1 MHLSSASADLSRIAN
16 FAVLPW
22 QGCFF
27 VASFLLNWGARLR
40 TSCGA
45 LTLTALTGC
54 WPSGGSSSS
63 EQTKNA
69 VKTALKAA
77 VEQSEDSYN
86 LVENK
91 ALSVNARAILEAY
104 LEEVEA
110 GYTDVFEPQN
120 VTHIW
125 PTDVT
130 VGDDGFGTAVFSMPE
145 NAVDP
150 QAWKRAANALVANF
164 LCYYQYNGNNVEF
177 CVEIVKQEAAD
188 GQGEAAD
195 YMVIFAKKHDGEEG
209 GEIWTPPAL

>member
-1 MHLSSASADLSRIAN
+1 MRKISRR
-16 FAVLPW
+16 AVL
-22 QGCFF
+22 
-27 VASFLLNWGARLR
+27 LLG
-40 TSCGA
+40 GA

-54 WPSGGSSSS
+54 WPSGSSSSSS
-63 EQTKNA
+63 EQAKNA

-77 VEQSEDSYN
+77 VKQNYN

-91 ALSVNARAILEAY
+91 ALSVKARAILEAY
-104 LEEVEA
+104 LKEVED
-110 GYTDVFEPQN
+110 GYTYVFEPQN

-130 VGDDGFGTAVFSMPE
+130 VGDDGFGTVVFSMPE

-150 QAWKRAANALVANF
+150 RAWEKAANVLATGW
-164 LCYYQYNGNNVEF
+164 LCYYQYDGNNVEF

-195 YMVIFAKKHDGEEG
+195 YMVIFAKNMMGRKAEKSGRRRHSD
-209 GEIWTPPAL
+209 IF

>member
-1 MHLSSASADLSRIAN
+1 MAELLFYCKFSA
-16 FAVLPW
+16 
-22 QGCFF
+22 
-27 VASFLLNWGARLR
+27 
-40 TSCGA
+40 
-45 LTLTALTGC
+45 TALTGC

-104 LEEVEA
+104 LKEVEA

-120 VTHIW
+120 VTNFC

-130 VGDDGFGTAVFSMPE
+130 VGKDGFGTAVFSMPE

-150 QAWKRAANALVANF
+150 
-164 LCYYQYNGNNVEF
+164 
-177 CVEIVKQEAAD
+177 
-188 GQGEAAD
+188 
-195 YMVIFAKKHDGEEG
+195 
-209 GEIWTPPAL
+209 

>member
-1 MHLSSASADLSRIAN
+1 MHLSSLSADLSRIAN

-45 LTLTALTGC
+45 LTLTALK
-54 WPSGGSSSS
+54 
-63 EQTKNA
+63 EA
-69 VKTALKAA
+69 VK
-77 VEQSEDSYN
+77 QNGNSYN

-91 ALSVNARAILEAY
+91 ALSVKARAILEAY
-104 LEEVEA
+104 LKEVEA
-110 GYTDVFEPQN
+110 GYTYVFEPQN
-120 VTHIW
+120 VTDFC

-130 VGDDGFGTAVFSMPE
+130 VGADGFGTVVFSMPE
-145 NAVDP
+145 NAVAS
-150 QAWKRAANALVANF
+150 QAWEKAANALVTGL

-188 GQGEAAD
+188 GQGEAAN
-195 YMVIFAKKHDGEEG
+195 YMVIFAKRHYGESG
-209 GEIWTPPAL
+209 GDIETPPML

>member
-1 MHLSSASADLSRIAN
+1 MESERMCFIVRKISRR
-16 FAVLPW
+16 AVL
-22 QGCFF
+22 
-27 VASFLLNWGARLR
+27 LLG
-40 TSCGA
+40 GA

-54 WPSGGSSSS
+54 WPSGISSS

-77 VEQSEDSYN
+77 VKQNYN

-104 LEEVEA
+104 LKEVEA
-110 GYTDVFEPQN
+110 GYTHVFEPQN
-120 VTHIW
+120 VTNIW

-130 VGDDGFGTAVFSMPE
+130 VGDDEFGTTVFSMPE

-150 QAWKRAANALVANF
+150 QAWKNAANALVANF
-164 LCYYQYNGNNVEF
+164 LYYYQYNGNNVDF

-195 YMVIFAKKHDGEEG
+195 YMVIFAKRHYGEEG

>member
-1 MHLSSASADLSRIAN
+1 MRKISRR
-16 FAVLPW
+16 AVL
-22 QGCFF
+22 
-27 VASFLLNWGARLR
+27 LLG
-40 TSCGA
+40 GA

-54 WPSGGSSSS
+54 WPSGISSS

-77 VEQSEDSYN
+77 VKQNYN

-104 LEEVEA
+104 LQDVEDE
-110 GYTDVFEPQN
+110 YTDVYDPLT
-120 VTHIW
+120 VTEVCEI
-125 PTDVT
+125 DEF
-130 VGDDGFGTAVFSMPE
+130 VGNDDFGTAVFSMPE

-150 QAWKRAANALVANF
+150 QAWKKAANALVTGL

-188 GQGEAAD
+188 GQGEATD
-195 YMVIFAKKHDGEEG
+195 YMVIFAKRHYGQDGG
-209 GEIWTPPAL
+209 GITPPML

>member
-1 MHLSSASADLSRIAN
+1 MESERMCFTVRKISRR
-16 FAVLPW
+16 AVL
-22 QGCFF
+22 
-27 VASFLLNWGARLR
+27 LLG
-40 TSCGA
+40 GA

-54 WPSGGSSSS
+54 WPSGISSS
-63 EQTKNA
+63 EQTKNT

-77 VEQSEDSYN
+77 VEQNEDSYN

-91 ALSVNARAILEAY
+91 ALSVKTRAILEAY
-104 LEEVEA
+104 LQGECA
-110 GYTDVFEPQN
+110 DVYDPL
-120 VTHIW
+120 
-125 PTDVT
+125 DVT
-130 VGDDGFGTAVFSMPE
+130 EVYQTEVTAGDDDFGTVVFSMPE

-164 LCYYQYNGNNVEF
+164 LCYYQYNGNTVEY

>member
-1 MHLSSASADLSRIAN
+1 MRKISRR
-16 FAVLPW
+16 AVL
-22 QGCFF
+22 
-27 VASFLLNWGARLR
+27 LLG
-40 TSCGA
+40 GA

-54 WPSGGSSSS
+54 WPNGGSSSS

-91 ALSVNARAILEAY
+91 ALSVKARAILETY
-104 LEEVEA
+104 LQDEYAAV
-110 GYTDVFEPQN
+110 YDPLNVTDVYPTE
-120 VTHIW
+120 VTA
-125 PTDVT
+125 
-130 VGDDGFGTAVFSMPE
+130 GDDDFGTVVFSMPK

-150 QAWKRAANALVANF
+150 QAWKKAANALVTGW
-164 LCYYQYNGNNVEF
+164 LWHYKYNGNHVEF

-195 YMVIFAKKHDGEEG
+195 CMVIFAKDTMARAVVTSRRRCSD
-209 GEIWTPPAL
+209 IF

>member
-1 MHLSSASADLSRIAN
+1 MESERICFIVRKISRR
-16 FAVLPW
+16 AVL
-22 QGCFF
+22 
-27 VASFLLNWGARLR
+27 LLG
-40 TSCGA
+40 GA

-54 WPSGGSSSS
+54 WPSGISSS

-77 VEQSEDSYN
+77 VEQSEESYT

-145 NAVDP
+145 NAVVIRRRGKELRMHWW
-150 QAWKRAANALVANF
+150 QI
-164 LCYYQYNGNNVEF
+164 F
-177 CVEIVKQEAAD
+177 CVIINTMAT
-188 GQGEAAD
+188 
-195 YMVIFAKKHDGEEG
+195 MLSS
-209 GEIWTPPAL
+209 ALKL

>member
-1 MHLSSASADLSRIAN
+1 MHLSSLSADFTHIAN
-16 FAVLPW
+16 FAALPW
-22 QGCFF
+22 QSCFF
-27 VASFLLNWGARLR
+27 IVSFLLNWGARLR
-40 TSCGA
+40 TS
-45 LTLTALTGC
+45 GC
-54 WPSGGSSSS
+54 WPSGISSS

-77 VEQSEDSYN
+77 VKQNGNSYN

-91 ALSVNARAILEAY
+91 ALSVKARAILEAY
-104 LEEVEA
+104 LKEVED
-110 GYTDVFEPQN
+110 GYTYVFEPQN

-130 VGDDGFGTAVFSMPE
+130 VGDDKFGTTVFSMPE

-150 QAWKRAANALVANF
+150 QAWKNAANALVANF
-164 LCYYQYNGNNVEF
+164 LYYYQYNGNTVEY

-195 YMVIFAKKHDGEEG
+195 YMVIFAKNMMGRKAEESG
-209 GEIWTPPAL
+209 RRRHSDIF

>member
-1 MHLSSASADLSRIAN
+1 MHLSSASADFTHIAN
-16 FAVLPW
+16 FAALPW
-22 QGCFF
+22 QSCFF
-27 VASFLLNWGARLR
+27 IVNFLLNWGARLR

-54 WPSGGSSSS
+54 WPSGISSS
-63 EQTKNA
+63 EQTKNT

-77 VEQSEDSYN
+77 VEQNEDSYN

-91 ALSVNARAILEAY
+91 ALSVKARAILEAY
-104 LEEVEA
+104 LKEVEA

-150 QAWKRAANALVANF
+150 QAWKNAANALVANF
-164 LCYYQYNGNNVEF
+164 LCYYRYNGNNVEF

-195 YMVIFAKKHDGEEG
+195 RMVIFAKRHYGESG
-209 GEIWTPPAL
+209 GDITPPML

>member
-1 MHLSSASADLSRIAN
+1 MRKISRR
-16 FAVLPW
+16 AVL
-22 QGCFF
+22 
-27 VASFLLNWGARLR
+27 LLG
-40 TSCGA
+40 GA

-54 WPSGGSSSS
+54 WPSGISSS

-91 ALSVNARAILEAY
+91 ALSVKARAILEAY
-104 LEEVEA
+104 LKEVEA

-120 VTHIW
+120 VTNFC

-145 NAVDP
+145 NAVVIRRRGKELRMHWW
-150 QAWKRAANALVANF
+150 QIFCIIINTMAILLSTALK
-164 LCYYQYNGNNVEF
+164 L
-177 CVEIVKQEAAD
+177 
-188 GQGEAAD
+188 
-195 YMVIFAKKHDGEEG
+195 
-209 GEIWTPPAL
+209 

>member
-1 MHLSSASADLSRIAN
+1 MCFIVRKISRR
-16 FAVLPW
+16 AVL
-22 QGCFF
+22 
-27 VASFLLNWGARLR
+27 LLG
-40 TSCGA
+40 GA

-54 WPSGGSSSS
+54 WPSGISSS

-77 VEQSEDSYN
+77 VKQNYN

-104 LEEVEA
+104 LKEVEA
-110 GYTDVFEPQN
+110 GYTHVFEPQN

-130 VGDDGFGTAVFSMPE
+130 VGDDEFGTTVFSMPE

-150 QAWKRAANALVANF
+150 QAWKNAANALVANF
-164 LCYYQYNGNNVEF
+164 LCYYQYNGNNVDF

-195 YMVIFAKKHDGEEG
+195 YMVIFAKRHYGEEG

>member
-1 MHLSSASADLSRIAN
+1 MESERICFIVRKISRR
-16 FAVLPW
+16 AVL
-22 QGCFF
+22 
-27 VASFLLNWGARLR
+27 LLG
-40 TSCGA
+40 GA

-54 WPSGGSSSS
+54 WPSGISSS

-91 ALSVNARAILEAY
+91 ALSVKARAILEAY

-120 VTHIW
+120 VTNFC

-145 NAVDP
+145 NAVVIRRRGKELRMHWW
-150 QAWKRAANALVANF
+150 QIFCIIINTMAILLSTALK
-164 LCYYQYNGNNVEF
+164 L
-177 CVEIVKQEAAD
+177 
-188 GQGEAAD
+188 
-195 YMVIFAKKHDGEEG
+195 
-209 GEIWTPPAL
+209 

>member
-1 MHLSSASADLSRIAN
+1 MRKISRR
-16 FAVLPW
+16 AVL
-22 QGCFF
+22 
-27 VASFLLNWGARLR
+27 LLG
-40 TSCGA
+40 GA

-54 WPSGGSSSS
+54 WPSGISSS

-77 VEQSEDSYN
+77 VKQNYN

-104 LEEVEA
+104 LQDEYAAV
-110 GYTDVFEPQN
+110 YDPLN
-120 VTHIW
+120 VTEVYEI
-125 PTDVT
+125 DEF
-130 VGDDGFGTAVFSMPE
+130 VGNDDFGTAVFSMPE

-150 QAWKRAANALVANF
+150 RAWEKAANVLATGW

-188 GQGEAAD
+188 GQGEAAN
-195 YMVIFAKKHDGEEG
+195 YMVIFAKRHYGQDGG
-209 GEIWTPPAL
+209 GMWTPPKL

>member
-1 MHLSSASADLSRIAN
+1 MESDRMCFIARKISRR
-16 FAVLPW
+16 AVL
-22 QGCFF
+22 
-27 VASFLLNWGARLR
+27 LLG
-40 TSCGA
+40 GA

-54 WPSGGSSSS
+54 WPSGISSS

-77 VEQSEDSYN
+77 VKQNYN

-91 ALSVNARAILEAY
+91 ALSVKARAILEAY
-104 LEEVEA
+104 LKEVED
-110 GYTDVFEPQN
+110 GYTYVFEPQN

-130 VGDDGFGTAVFSMPE
+130 VGDDGFGTVVFSMPE

-164 LCYYQYNGNNVEF
+164 LCYYQYNGNNVDF

-195 YMVIFAKKHDGEEG
+195 YMVIFAKRHYGEEG

>member
-1 MHLSSASADLSRIAN
+1 MESERMCFIVRKISRR
-16 FAVLPW
+16 AVL
-22 QGCFF
+22 
-27 VASFLLNWGARLR
+27 LLG
-40 TSCGA
+40 GA

-54 WPSGGSSSS
+54 WPSGSSSS

-77 VEQSEDSYN
+77 VKQSEDSYN

-91 ALSVNARAILEAY
+91 ALSVKARTILKAY
-104 LEEVEA
+104 LKEVEA
-110 GYTDVFEPQN
+110 EYTHVFEPQN
-120 VTHIW
+120 VTDFC

-130 VGDDGFGTAVFSMPE
+130 VGDDKFGTVVFSIPE
-145 NAVDP
+145 NAVDS
-150 QAWKRAANALVANF
+150 QAWEKAANALVANF
-164 LCYYQYNGNNVEF
+164 LCYYRYNGNNVEF

>member
-1 MHLSSASADLSRIAN
+1 MCFTVRKISRR
-16 FAVLPW
+16 AVL
-22 QGCFF
+22 
-27 VASFLLNWGARLR
+27 LLG
-40 TSCGA
+40 GA

-54 WPSGGSSSS
+54 WPSGISSS

-69 VKTALKAA
+69 VKAALKAA
-77 VEQSEDSYN
+77 VEQSEESYT
-86 LVENK
+86 LVESK

-104 LEEVEA
+104 LEEVEG
-110 GYTDVFEPQN
+110 GYTYVFEPQN
-120 VTHIW
+120 VTNFC

-130 VGDDGFGTAVFSMPE
+130 VGNDGFGTAVFSMPE

-164 LCYYQYNGNNVEF
+164 LCYYQYNGNTVEY

-195 YMVIFAKKHDGEEG
+195 CMVIFAKRHYGVDG
-209 GEIWTPPAL
+209 GETWTPSKL

>member
-1 MHLSSASADLSRIAN
+1 MCFIVRKISRR
-16 FAVLPW
+16 AVL
-22 QGCFF
+22 
-27 VASFLLNWGARLR
+27 LLG
-40 TSCGA
+40 GA

-54 WPSGGSSSS
+54 WPSGSSSS

-69 VKTALKAA
+69 VKTALKE
-77 VEQSEDSYN
+77 VVKQNGNSYN

-91 ALSVNARAILEAY
+91 ALSVKARAILEAY
-104 LEEVEA
+104 LKEVED
-110 GYTDVFEPQN
+110 GYTYVYEPQN
-120 VTHIW
+120 VTNIW

-130 VGDDGFGTAVFSMPE
+130 VGDDKFGTAVFSMPE

-150 QAWKRAANALVANF
+150 QAWKNAANALVANF

-195 YMVIFAKKHDGEEG
+195 YMVIFAKEHYGEDG

>member
-1 MHLSSASADLSRIAN
+1 MESERICFIVRKISRR
-16 FAVLPW
+16 AVL
-22 QGCFF
+22 
-27 VASFLLNWGARLR
+27 LLG
-40 TSCGA
+40 GA

-54 WPSGGSSSS
+54 WPSGISSS

-77 VEQSEDSYN
+77 VKQNYN

-104 LEEVEA
+104 LKEVEA
-110 GYTDVFEPQN
+110 GYTHVFEPQN
-120 VTHIW
+120 VTNIW

-130 VGDDGFGTAVFSMPE
+130 VGDDKFGTAVFSMPE

-150 QAWKRAANALVANF
+150 QAWKNAANALVANF
-164 LCYYQYNGNNVEF
+164 LCYYQYNGNNVDF

-195 YMVIFAKKHDGEEG
+195 YMVIFAKRHYGEEG